1 MRLIFLK
8 KYEQILNNAENN
20 DADLID
26 CNVFFFGGGRGG
38 FGVRGSPQ
46 TPQRLVHSPIA
57 DLASSLLYGLALKIF
72 RLLYCSSKDK
82 NKLEILQMYTERFL
96 VSICVR
102 TE

>member
-8 KYEQILNNAENN
+8 KYEQILNNAENS
-20 DADLID
+20 DAELID
-26 CNVFFFGGGRGG
+26 CNFFFGGGRGG
-38 FGVRGSPQ
+38 LGVRGSPQ

-82 NKLEILQMYTERFL
+82 NKLEILQMCTERFL